1 MSTNDLDLNMKAKS
15 VVEILKELHSGK
27 SIEELKDKYKRIISA
42 ISPFEIP
49 LIEQQ
54 LVKEGVRIEEILN
67 LCDLHVELFKDTL
80 NSREIKDIPKGH
92 PLDLLLRENDLILKQ
107 SEILAVYASALLKS
121 QEESGSDA
129 KNIVARIK
137 DVVLKLMNIKLHYR
151 KIQMLIFPYLERR
164 GIIAP
169 TRVLWGREDQ
179 VRTKLRQLL
188 EFLDRLENRFDPV
201 LITEMGNR
209 ALELAREISE
219 LVFRENKI
227 LYPTVQ
233 TLLSEGEWAAISTIA
248 EKIGYIVET
257 KGEKLSINAKPILP
271 YEADT
276 GLPQEKVDSL
286 PTEFRMMITS
296 QGINPD
302 SYVVKGAGDIDLD
315 TGFLDTEEIKA
326 VFKAL
331 PLEITFANSD
341 DRVKFFSESF
351 LHKGFVRTK
360 TIIGRRLEYCHP
372 PRLESIVKKTVDEVK
387 RESGHREFWTKMGDR
402 VIRVLIVPVKSREG
416 KYIGSV
422 EIVEDLTGVVNNPEE
437 VKKRITV
444 V

>member
-1 MSTNDLDLNMKAKS
+1 MSTNDLNLNEKAKS

-27 SIEELKDKYKRIISA
+27 SIEELKGKYGYILST

-54 LVKEGVRIEEILN
+54 LVKEGVKIEEILK
-67 LCDLHVELFKDTL
+67 LCDLHVELFKDSL
-80 NSREIKDIPKGH
+80 RSREIKDVPNGH
-92 PLDLLLRENDLILKQ
+92 PLDLLLKENDLILKQ
-107 SEILAVYASALLKS
+107 SEILAVYASSLLKS
-121 QEESGSDA
+121 QEENA
-129 KNIVARIK
+129 VKNIVAGIK
-137 DVVLKLMNIKLHYR
+137 DVVLKLTDIKVHYR

-179 VRTKLRQLL
+179 VRTKLRQILELL
-188 EFLDRLENRFDPV
+188 GGLENRFDST
-201 LITEMGNR
+201 LITEIGNR

-233 TLLSEGEWAAISTIA
+233 SLLSEGEWAAISNIA
-248 EKIGYIVET
+248 EKIGYIVEI
-257 KGEKLSINAKPILP
+257 KGEKWSTDAKPILP
-271 YEADT
+271 YEADA
-276 GLPQEKVDSL
+276 GLTREKVDLL
-286 PTEFRMMITS
+286 PPEFKMMIAS
-296 QGINPD
+296 SGNQSD
-302 SYVVKGAGDIDLD
+302 AYVVKGSGDIDLD
-315 TGFLDTEEIKA
+315 TGFLNTEEIKA
-326 VFKAL
+326 LFKSL
-331 PLEITFANSD
+331 PVEITFANSD

-360 TIIGRRLEYCHP
+360 TIIGRRFEYCHP

-387 RESGHREFWTKMGDR
+387 RESGYKEFWTKMGDR
-402 VIRVLIVPVKSREG
+402 VIRVLIVPVKNREG
-416 KYIGSV
+416 KYLGSV
-422 EIVEDLTGVVNNPEE
+422 EIVEDLTEIVNNPEE
-437 VKKRITV
+437 VKKRIIV

>member
-1 MSTNDLDLNMKAKS
+1 MSTNDLDLNEKAKS
-15 VVEILKELHSGK
+15 VVEILKELHSGR
-27 SIEELKDKYKRIISA
+27 SIDELKGKYGYILST

-54 LVKEGVRIEEILN
+54 LVKEGVRIEEILK
-67 LCDLHVELFKDTL
+67 LCDLHVELFKDIL
-80 NSREIKDIPKGH
+80 RSREVKDVSKGH
-92 PLDLLLRENDLILKQ
+92 PLDLLLKENDLILKQ

-121 QEESGSDA
+121 QEENDA
-129 KNIVARIK
+129 KNIIARIK
-137 DVVLKLMNIKLHYR
+137 EVVLKLMSIKVHYR

-164 GIIAP
+164 SIIAP

-179 VRTKLRQLL
+179 ARTKLRQLL
-188 EFLDRLENRFDPV
+188 ESLEMLDNRFDQT
-201 LITEMGNR
+201 LILEIGNR

-233 TLLSEGEWAAISTIA
+233 TLLSEGEWAAISSIA

-257 KGEKLSINAKPILP
+257 KGEKWSTDAKPILP
-271 YEADT
+271 YEADA
-276 GLPQEKVDSL
+276 GLTQERVDLL
-286 PTEFRMMITS
+286 PPEFRMMIGS

-302 SYVVKGAGDIDLD
+302 SYIVKDSGDIDLD
-315 TGFLDTEEIKA
+315 TGFLNSEEIKA
-326 VFKAL
+326 LFKSL

-341 DRVKFFSESF
+341 ERVKFFSESF

-360 TIIGRRLEYCHP
+360 TIIGRRFEYCHP

-387 RESGHREFWTKMGDR
+387 RESRYKEFWTRMGDR
-402 VIRVLIVPVKSREG
+402 VIRVLIVPVKNMEG
-416 KYIGSV
+416 KYLGSV
-422 EIVEDLTGVVNNPEE
+422 EIVEDLTEVVNNPEE
-437 VKKRITV
+437 VKKRIIV